1 MRIAIVGS
9 RNLSVTDFLRY
20 LPDDVDEIIS
30 GGARGVDA
38 AVREFAMQQRIPLR
52 EFLTDYQ
59 RYGRAAPLKRNEL
72 IVSHSDLVLAF
83 WDGKSKGTQHVIRCC
98 RERGVACR
106 VHLQQG
112 REFVLQSEPTE
123 KQTPPC

>member
-52 EFLTDYQ
+52 EFLPDYQ

-72 IVSHSDLVLAF
+72 IVAHSDLVLAF
-83 WDGKSKGTQHVIRCC
+83 WDGTTVQ
-98 RERGVACR
+98 EQRG
-106 VHLQQG
+106 
-112 REFVLQSEPTE
+112 
-123 KQTPPC
+123 